1 MKRKDGLRIYFTSNK
16 GYHYGPIEMKS
27 MDDLEYLLHEHND
40 YDRYMI
46 IETKNNSD
54 IPVKTGD
61 IEHVKKRKRNK

>member
-1 MKRKDGLRIYFTSNK
+1 MMHKDGLRIYFVSNK
-16 GYHYGPIEMKS
+16 GYHYGPIDMKS
-27 MDDLEYLLHEHND
+27 MDDLEYLLHEHKE
-40 YDRYMI
+40 YDRYII